1 MTDTITL
8 PPVAMADL
16 DAILDLVAA
25 VRWPHRHADIP
36 ALIELGHGRTV
47 RDETD
52 GRTVAVGLWWP
63 FGEASARLG
72 LVIVAPDSQ
81 GRGIGRRLVQALL
94 TDAAPRSVMLLATTA
109 GRPLYDTLG
118 FVQIG
123 VNTQYQGMYSGA
135 PVQDPRIRPSAAEDR
150 SALQALDAAAL
161 GSARPDVLDH
171 LLAVGR
177 TVVLTEGDTLAGYA
191 VEREYG
197 QGLSIGPIVAGSEAD
212 AVALFQALARPGFV
226 RVDCASEAT
235 QLSGHLMEAGLES
248 VGESP
253 VMLRGTWPTPG
264 GSARIFG
271 LASHALG

>member
-8 PPVAMADL
+8 PPVSMADL

-25 VRWPHRHADIP
+25 VRWPHRHADIA

-118 FVQIG
+118 WACATYYDRPAEFKAMRLR
-123 VNTQYQGMYSGA
+123 GMRQDFSWRRSAERYVDLYRWAVAARTGA
-135 PVQDPRIRPSAAEDR
+135 PA
-150 SALQALDAAAL
+150 
-161 GSARPDVLDH
+161 
-171 LLAVGR
+171 
-177 TVVLTEGDTLAGYA
+177 
-191 VEREYG
+191 
-197 QGLSIGPIVAGSEAD
+197 
-212 AVALFQALARPGFV
+212 
-226 RVDCASEAT
+226 
-235 QLSGHLMEAGLES
+235 
-248 VGESP
+248 
-253 VMLRGTWPTPG
+253 
-264 GSARIFG
+264 
-271 LASHALG
+271 